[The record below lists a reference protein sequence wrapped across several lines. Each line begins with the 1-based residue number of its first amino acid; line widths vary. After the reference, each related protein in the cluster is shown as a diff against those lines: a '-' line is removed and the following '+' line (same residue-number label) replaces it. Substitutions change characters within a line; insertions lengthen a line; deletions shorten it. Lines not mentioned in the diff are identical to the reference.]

1 MALTQKQLFLSS
13 QLFMSAGK
21 SNLGFDLSRFVS
33 DRAYG
38 NQTLG
43 DLVVAATDPALQAL
57 VAQAIMVFMPEDTSA
72 PAQAPMQPV
81 ASAPVAAPAARAP
94 EKIDTRYIGRL
105 R

>member
-1 MALTQKQLFLSS
+1 M
-13 QLFMSAGK
+13 
-21 SNLGFDLSRFVS
+21 GFDLSRFVS

-72 PAQAPMQPV
+72 PAQAPVPPV
-81 ASAPVAAPAARAP
+81 ASAPVAALATPSP
-94 EKIDTRYIGRL
+94 EKINTRYIGRL